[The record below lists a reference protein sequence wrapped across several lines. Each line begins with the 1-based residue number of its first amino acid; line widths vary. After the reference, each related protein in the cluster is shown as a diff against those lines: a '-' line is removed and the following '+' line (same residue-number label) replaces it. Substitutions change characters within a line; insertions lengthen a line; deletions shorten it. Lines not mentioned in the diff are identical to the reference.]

1 MSTLHTTGDKATD
14 TGAKVEL
21 TKDEIYQ
28 LLSNQRRRDILTHV
42 LGSGEITK
50 TELTDVLT
58 ELESGENYDSDERKR
73 VLVSL
78 HQVHLPKLADMDVI
92 EYENERVVRPGPN
105 AHLVQKYRHDSRPG
119 VLERVKQHL

>member
-1 MSTLHTTGDKATD
+1 MSTLGSHADKTTATTGKA
-14 TGAKVEL
+14 EL
-21 TKDEIYQ
+21 TKDEIYS
-28 LLSNQRRRDILTHV
+28 LLSVQRRRDVLTHV

-50 TELTDVLT
+50 TELTEVLT
-58 ELESGENYDSDERKR
+58 ELEYGEHYDSEQRKR

-119 VLERVKQHL
+119 VLERVKQAL